1 MSSARATPE
10 NLSTFSNLV
19 KGLFPTGIEFNTT
32 LSDNTTIT
40 LNYVSA
46 DIVTNNAIYDALN
59 VRFRQYM
66 QSSSEQSTDS
76 DLPISVIFKE
86 QDLNTLTQFIKDNQ
100 DSLKEKISR
109 EFDAAF
115 KKHESYFWY
124 KKSLGFLKEKLRENE
139 NVAAVYVGLKQFV
152 TKKFNDI
159 NLAVEKPDTVRELAQ
174 AIYKGLEADIKS
186 AIAENETSKLL
197 YETSSQTVPTTAPKK
212 KKSLTFDLLKSL
224 ESTVER
230 VDDIEEKYES
240 VYQRKSNQFIKKE
253 TKFVESVANGTPLN
267 YEQEY
272 KHLIHLAERAAKL
285 APNEDG
291 ARWRSTISKYQMLLK
306 QEFPNLVPS
315 SSQQK
320 KI

>member
-1 MSSARATPE
+1 
-10 NLSTFSNLV
+10 
-19 KGLFPTGIEFNTT
+19 
-32 LSDNTTIT
+32 
-40 LNYVSA
+40 
-46 DIVTNNAIYDALN
+46 LN

>member
-230 VDDIEEKYES
+230 VDVI
-240 VYQRKSNQFIKKE
+240 
-253 TKFVESVANGTPLN
+253 
-267 YEQEY
+267 
-272 KHLIHLAERAAKL
+272 
-285 APNEDG
+285 
-291 ARWRSTISKYQMLLK
+291 
-306 QEFPNLVPS
+306 
-315 SSQQK
+315 
-320 KI
+320 